1 MFNTRN
7 FSADLFTRAARG
19 VLGEAKDAMS
29 YAKKVLSRVARL
41 GMKVGGKFISALE
54 KMVARLQKVIGL
66 LERQLKAMTSGRGP
80 DLKALSKIAAEV
92 AEVMGE
98 MARLT
103 DRIAAF
109 AESNFVKVFATGQSA
124 MKALADKLSAKA
136 KAARRG
142 VDALGRYLAEA
153 LKADWAQDLKRD
165 VEGALKAL
173 NDVVPILEILD
184 LMKRQA
190 GKLIATLDLD
200 LVAKG
205 AQKFAGD
212 VLNRLFDNAIAFAE
226 AVQLRKRIEVLAAFA
241 GKLAGTLR
249 GIADKAA
256 ARTATILLTT
266 LRKVIGVLDQVQRQ
280 LADAAG
286 AALKTRTKALAEAK
300 LVESRLAKVR
310 DPRSVQADVL
320 KRLSR

>member
-1 MFNTRN
+1 
-7 FSADLFTRAARG
+7 
-19 VLGEAKDAMS
+19 MS

-54 KMVARLQKVIGL
+54 KIVARLQKVIGF

-173 NDVVPILEILD
+173 NEVVPILEMLD

-241 GKLAGTLR
+241 GKLSRTLR

-286 AALKTRTKALAEAK
+286 VALKTRTKALAEAK

-320 KRLSR
+320 KRLLR